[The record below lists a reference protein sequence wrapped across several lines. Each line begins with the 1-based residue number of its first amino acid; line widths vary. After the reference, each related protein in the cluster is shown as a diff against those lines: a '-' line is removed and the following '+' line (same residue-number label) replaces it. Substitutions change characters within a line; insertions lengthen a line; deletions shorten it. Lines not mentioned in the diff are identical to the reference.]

1 MAVVTAA
8 LTLKAMGSAL
18 LKSLAKKA
26 TMATVKKAV
35 KGKAKDFVV
44 DKAKDKIKSKF
55 KKKKVKGKDIA
66 RKMLGG
72 GEEGGGT
79 TFGSMGGPIVP
90 SPAGQLVPTGEVSIV
105 KAQPGSKEASEL
117 GLIPFMTSLDT
128 VKESVDKI
136 NESLNNNLK
145 DAKKRVEKQRLL
157 NAREKKKSREAAL
170 ESTMVG
176 RILKRPVDAAK
187 DAADN
192 FLMKLLKFF
201 LFTTLGVLIN
211 ALMGGVRDIIRI
223 FVLGIKGITMAWPT
237 IKRFFKNITA
247 STGNVFKSIASS
259 LGRIASSVVNVFKK
273 VGSTIFNWI
282 KNAIKTVGK
291 AIWNFLKNP
300 LKWAVKAV
308 QKGVKHL
315 TKPVRN
321 FLQRHNPLKK
331 GSRLRNL
338 GSRLNPFKKGSRL
351 RNLGSRLNPFK
362 KGSSLRNL
370 GSRIRNINLKDSGK
384 NLLNRGGNLLKR
396 GRQFISKTVT
406 GAVQGVRQWADNAL
420 KSVLNNPLVKN
431 VMSKANQWRKQF
443 TEIAELVAKK
453 QWNKLIEKGKN
464 FLLKRVKPIIDKNPI
479 FKRIKD
485 LAKNPKRIGGVI
497 EKFGKSKGTKQA
509 VKVLRKAK
517 ALKITGVDAVLTAI
531 LAIVDY
537 KMGGEAPINALLNA
551 LGNLLGFTAGA
562 ALGAPTGGLAS
573 FALGAAGGWAGEQAA
588 KGLTAVIANL
598 PTPDGRKLG
607 DIEDP
612 IAKDGRKIVRNQ
624 FANEKEGLQAE
635 KAQQYGEGQS
645 YAETEAQQKKAL
657 GDKNVK
663 DNASEISSS
672 TSYEDGE
679 GASTII
685 INQGSESPAVSGGGK
700 GGKPGFIK
708 LPVDDLTIVNSQYEM
723 LLKSKTFKS

>member
-1 MAVVTAA
+1 MAAPAAVVA
-8 LTLKAMGSAL
+8 LKQMGTAL

-26 TMATVKKAV
+26 TVATSKKAL
-35 KGKAKDFVV
+35 KQKAKDFVV

-72 GEEGGGT
+72 GEEGGGIT
-79 TFGSMGGPIVP
+79 LGSMGGQIVS

-105 KAQPGSKEASEL
+105 KAKPVSKEASDL
-117 GLIPFMTSLDT
+117 GLVPFMTSLDT
-128 VKESVDKI
+128 VKGSVDKI

-157 NAREKKKSREAAL
+157 NAAEARKDKEAAL
-170 ESTMVG
+170 ESTMMG

-187 DAADN
+187 DAGSN

-321 FLQRHNPLKK
+321 FLQRHNPL
-331 GSRLRNL
+331 
-338 GSRLNPFKKGSRL
+338 KKGSRL

-588 KGLTAVIANL
+588 KGLTAFISGL
-598 PTPDGRKLG
+598 PVPGSDGKKLG

>member
-1 MAVVTAA
+1 MAVVTGTA
-8 LTLKAMGSAL
+8 LTLKMMGQAL

-35 KGKAKDFVV
+35 KGKAKDFIK
-44 DKAKDKIKSKF
+44 DKVKDKIKSKF

-72 GEEGGGT
+72 GEEGGGIT
-79 TFGSMGGPIVP
+79 LGSMGGAIVS

-105 KAQPGSKEASEL
+105 KAKPVSKEASDL
-117 GLIPFMTSLDT
+117 GLVPFMTSLDT
-128 VKESVDKI
+128 VKGSVDKI

-157 NAREKKKSREAAL
+157 NAAEARKDKEAAL

-187 DAADN
+187 SAGGN

-291 AIWNFLKNP
+291 AIVNFLKGTWNFIKNP
-300 LKWAVKAV
+300 IKSTVKTIANPI
-308 QKGVKHL
+308 
-315 TKPVRN
+315 TN
-321 FLQRHNPLKK
+321 FLKK
-331 GSRLRNL
+331 N
-338 GSRLNPFKKGSRL
+338 NPFKKGSRL

-420 KSVLNNPLVKN
+420 KSVLNNPVVKN

-551 LGNLLGFTAGA
+551 LGNLLVFSAGA

-598 PTPDGRKLG
+598 PTPDGKKLG

-624 FANEKEGLQAE
+624 FTNEKEGLQAE